1 MRSLEEASAE
11 AAGCLKCRLAEGRT
25 QVVYGVG
32 NPEAELMFIGEG
44 PGFHED
50 KQGEPFVGAAG
61 QLLNEMLDGIGLE
74 RRDVYI
80 ANVVMCRPPGNRDP
94 EQDEI
99 ESCTPWLRE
108 QVELIDPRVIMTLGR
123 FAGAFMLERKISI
136 TRIRGERFTV
146 WGDRTLVP
154 TLHPAA
160 ILRSGGRGS
169 RSYGELQDDFET
181 VRDLLGAKPSQ
192 TPTPERSGGDSPEAG
207 DHGEEQL
214 GLF

>member
-1 MRSLEEASAE
+1 MRSIEEAAAE
-11 AAGCLKCRLAEGRT
+11 ASSCTKCRLASGRT
-25 QVVYGVG
+25 QVVYGTG
-32 NPEAELMFIGEG
+32 DPEAQLMFIGEG

-80 ANVVMCRPPGNRDP
+80 ANVVKCRPPGNRDP
-94 EQDEI
+94 EPDEI
-99 ESCTPWLRE
+99 DACTPWLRE
-108 QVELIDPRVIMTLGR
+108 QVELVDPRVIMTLGR
-123 FAGAFMLERKISI
+123 FAGAYMLERKISI

-146 WGDRTLVP
+146 WGDRTLIP

-160 ILRSGGRGS
+160 ILRSGGRNS
-169 RSYGELQDDFET
+169 RSYGELQEDFRT
-181 VRDLLGAKPSQ
+181 VKALLDAKPAA
-192 TPTPERSGGDSPEAG
+192 TVAPPGAVADGEEPPA
-207 DHGEEQL
+207 EEQL